1 MANLSFPQLYID
13 GEFVGGL
20 DIVKEM
26 VDNGEFEELVQTNG
40 QAAESA

>member
-1 MANLSFPQLYID
+1 LYID

-26 VDNGEFEELVQTNG
+26 VENGEFDEIVQEKV
-40 QAAESA
+40 QAATTA